1 MNDYIINL
9 IQSHGPH
16 IPTEDYSHMVME
28 NKHMVDGD
36 GGGDDGD
43 EEALEIP
50 LSGVESRILQP
61 PKMKIAM
68 AAALWTS

>member
-1 MNDYIINL
+1 
-9 IQSHGPH
+9 
-16 IPTEDYSHMVME
+16 MVME

-36 GGGDDGD
+36 G

-61 PKMKIAM
+61 PKTKITM
-68 AAALWTS
+68 VVALWVS